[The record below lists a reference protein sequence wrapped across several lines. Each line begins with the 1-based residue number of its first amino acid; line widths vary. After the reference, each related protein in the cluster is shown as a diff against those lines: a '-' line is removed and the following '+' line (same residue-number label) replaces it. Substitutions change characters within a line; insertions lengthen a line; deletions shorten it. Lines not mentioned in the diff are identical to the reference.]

1 MYIIEVSKE
10 GMPLRMLVNDILT
23 PFDKGVEVPRNDVD
37 GMRGEGLY
45 SNYTTIGV
53 SENGKRKKF
62 I

>member
-1 MYIIEVSKE
+1 
-10 GMPLRMLVNDILT
+10 MPLRMLVNDILT